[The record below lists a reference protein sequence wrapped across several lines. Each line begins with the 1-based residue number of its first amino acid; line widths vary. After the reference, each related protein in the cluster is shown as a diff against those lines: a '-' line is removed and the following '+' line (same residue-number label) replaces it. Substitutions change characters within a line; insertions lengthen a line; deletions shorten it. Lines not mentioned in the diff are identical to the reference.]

1 MHNTDTRRRFVELR
15 AQGWSLARIA
25 GEIGVAKRTLVDW
38 NRAAADEIAELRAV
52 EIEALQERVAA
63 SHELE
68 LTRLSDHLNRIE
80 AVLARR
86 NLDCLSTE
94 SLFCL
99 AATVRAQLR
108 RLAASPASIGFP
120 ANLPTADA
128 VLELAPASQPV
139 IEQSRGLEE

>member
-1 MHNTDTRRRFVELR
+1 MHSIKTRHRFIELR
-15 AQGWSLARIA
+15 SQGWSLARIA
-25 GEIGVAKRTLVDW
+25 VEMGVAKRTLVQW
-38 NRAAADEIAELRAV
+38 NRDAAAEIAELQSV

-63 SHELE
+63 SHEME
-68 LTRLSDHLNRIE
+68 LTRLSEHLNRIE

-108 RLAASPASIGFP
+108 RITKSPALSSG
-120 ANLPTADA
+120 TTGSA
-128 VLELAPASQPV
+128 VLDISAANDPSTMQITAAPG
-139 IEQSRGLEE
+139 RDT